1 MHCSG
6 VTLSSNLEGFVASS
20 MNSDLYFLF
29 SIGFKSDDCLAIL
42 AALFSFSET
51 SREFPWLCLGSS
63 SSSWYCRCWD

>member
-29 SIGFKSDDCLAIL
+29 SIGFKSDDFLAIL

-51 SREFPWLCLGSS
+51 SREFLWLCLGSS
-63 SSSWYCRCWD
+63 SSSWYSRCWD